1 MHSMTHRRYA
11 LVLATLFVL
20 ALPIAIAL
28 PVAAQPSPS
37 PVAWATVSTAASV
50 DACVEPEAT
59 LAPLSDETLSMPE
72 DFRIALFDGV
82 WEGIR
87 DLYVDPEI
95 NGLDWDA
102 IGDEYAPLVIAT
114 DNAYEVYQLLGE
126 MVGLLDDP
134 YTNYYA
140 PEELSDPAT
149 YDPSYGGI
157 GALIDSAA
165 RAEDDPAEGDQGLR
179 IIYVFEGGS
188 AKEAGIVARD
198 TIVGVDGDPCA
209 RIADI
214 RGPEGSDVTLTIA
227 TPGQELRDVTVERR
241 RINPLT
247 LPEARR
253 LTADPSVGYLQ
264 VLALSGQEALD
275 GIEQALTTFMRG
287 DAIEGLIIDLRASNQ
302 GAPAVVIGALGAFV
316 EGQVGEYHSR
326 LGNEPIE
333 IEPSDLADR
342 YADIPVVVL
351 VDEGTEADAEQ
362 LAAILQ
368 DQGRAT
374 IVGAQTSGKTH
385 GTTSVD
391 FADGSLLQVVSFGF
405 GLPSGETL
413 EGVGVTPDVAVD
425 ADWLSYPE
433 SDDPFLLAALEVI
446 DDAKAAAASP
456 LPSSSPAPA
465 ELISSSAPA
474 DPTASPA
481 PAG

>member
-1 MHSMTHRRYA
+1 MHSKTPRRSA
-11 LVLATLFVL
+11 IALATLFVL
-20 ALPIAIAL
+20 VLPISMAL
-28 PVAAQPSPS
+28 PVAAQPGPS
-37 PVAWATVSTAASV
+37 PVASATVSTAGSV

-87 DLYVDPEI
+87 DLYVDPET

-134 YTNYYA
+134 YTNFYA
-140 PEELSDPAT
+140 PEELGDPAT

-165 RAEDDPAEGDQGLR
+165 RAEGDPAEGEPAEVEQGLR

-188 AKEAGIVARD
+188 AKEAGIAARD
-198 TIVGVDGDPCA
+198 TIVGVNGDPCA

-214 RGPEGSDVTLTIA
+214 RGPEGSDVTITIA

-302 GAPAVVIGALGAFV
+302 GAPAVVIGALGAFI

-326 LGNEPIE
+326 LSNEPIE

-385 GTTSVD
+385 GTASVD

-405 GLPSGETL
+405 QLPTGETL
-413 EGVGVTPDVAVD
+413 EGVGVTPDVTVD

-433 SDDPFLLAALEVI
+433 SDDPFLLAALDVI

-456 LPSSSPAPA
+456 LPSSSPGA
-465 ELISSSAPA
+465 A
-474 DPTASPA
+474 DPTASPS

>member
-1 MHSMTHRRYA
+1 MCVA
-11 LVLATLFVL
+11 LAMPLMF
-20 ALPIAIAL
+20 ALPAD
-28 PVAAQPSPS
+28 AQEASPS
-37 PVAWATVSTAASV
+37 PVPSATVSPAASA

-59 LAPLSDETLSMPE
+59 LAPLSDDTLSMPE

-87 DLYVDPEI
+87 DYYVDADT

-114 DNAYEVYQLLGE
+114 DNAYEVYQFLGE
-126 MVGLLDDP
+126 MVGRLDDP

-157 GALIDSAA
+157 GALIDGAA
-165 RAEDDPAEGDQGLR
+165 QRDGTAVEHSQGLR

-188 AKEAGIVARD
+188 AKEAGIAARD

-247 LPEARR
+247 LPVARR
-253 LTADPSVGYLQ
+253 LVSDPRVGYLQ

-287 DAIEGLIIDLRASNQ
+287 DAIEGLVIDLRASNQ
-302 GAPAVVIGALGAFV
+302 GAPAVVIGTLGAFV
-316 EGQVGEYHSR
+316 EGEVGEYHSR

-342 YADIPVVVL
+342 YVDVPVVVL

-405 GLPSGETL
+405 QLPAGETL

-433 SDDPFLLAALEVI
+433 PEDPFLVAALEVI
-446 DDAKAAAASP
+446 DDALAASASP
-456 LPSSSPAPA
+456 IPSSSPV
-465 ELISSSAPA
+465 SADATPS
-474 DPTASPA
+474 PSPA
-481 PAG
+481 G

>member
-1 MHSMTHRRYA
+1 MRPMTPRRSLLAFITVSA
-11 LVLATLFVL
+11 LAM
-20 ALPIAIAL
+20 
-28 PVAAQPSPS
+28 PVAFAPPTAAQDASAS
-37 PVAWATVSTAASV
+37 PVPSSVASAE
-50 DACVEPEAT
+50 ACVEPEAT
-59 LAPLSDETLSMPE
+59 LAPLTDETLSMPE
-72 DFRIALFDGV
+72 DYRIGLFDGV

-87 DLYVDPEI
+87 DLYVDSET

-140 PEELSDPAT
+140 PEDLGDPAT

-157 GALIDSAA
+157 GALIDGAA
-165 RAEDDPAEGDQGLR
+165 QRDGAAVDDSQGLR

-188 AKEAGIVARD
+188 AKEAGIAARD
-198 TIVGVDGDPCA
+198 KIVGVDGDPCA
-209 RIADI
+209 RITDI
-214 RGPEGSDVTLTIA
+214 RGPEGTDVTLTIA
-227 TPGQELRDVTVERR
+227 TPGQELRDVTVDRR
-241 RINPLT
+241 RISPLI

-253 LTADPSVGYLQ
+253 LEADPSVGYLQ

-275 GIEQALTTFMRG
+275 GIEQALTTFLRG
-287 DAIEGLIIDLRASNQ
+287 DPIGGLVIDLRASDQ

-326 LGNEPIE
+326 QGNQPID
-333 IEPSDLADR
+333 IVPNDLADG

-351 VDEGTEADAEQ
+351 VDAGTEADAEQ

-368 DQGRAT
+368 DQGRAI

-405 GLPSGETL
+405 QLPSGETL

-446 DDAKAAAASP
+446 DTARAASASP
-456 LPSSSPAPA
+456 VPSSSPAPV
-465 ELISSSAPA
+465 
-474 DPTASPA
+474 
-481 PAG
+481 G